1 MSLVSP
7 GGLWYKSSHEEDE
20 TDHRRGSG
28 RTSEVTTQHE
38 IEDKETIL
46 IVLERV
52 SQVDD
57 KRMVDLHGT
66 THHLDSVTPS

>member
-1 MSLVSP
+1 MDC
-7 GGLWYKSSHEEDE
+7 GTKSSHEENE
-20 TDHRRGSG
+20 TDDRRGSG
-28 RTSEVTTQHE
+28 RTSEVTSQHE

-46 IVLERV
+46 IVLERI

-57 KRMVDLHGT
+57 KRMVDLQGT